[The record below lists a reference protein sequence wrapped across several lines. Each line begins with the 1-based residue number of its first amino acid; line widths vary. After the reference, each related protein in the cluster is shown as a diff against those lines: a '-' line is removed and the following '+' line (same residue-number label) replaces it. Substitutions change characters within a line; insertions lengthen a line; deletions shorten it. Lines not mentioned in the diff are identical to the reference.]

1 MGMFTDAGE
10 LFMDRL
16 ETAMGEEMQ
25 EEVRPEAKRLCPV
38 RTGALRDSIEA
49 SVERDGMVVTGVLE
63 TDKPYAPFQEFGSHD
78 YAGKAFMRGGAAKF
92 DLAKVSARLK
102 DGGE

>member
-1 MGMFTDAGE
+1 MGMFTNAGE
-10 LFMDRL
+10 LFMSRL
-16 ETAMGEEMQ
+16 ETAMGKEMQ
-25 EEVRPEAKRLCPV
+25 DEVLPEAKRRCPV

-63 TDKPYAPFQEFGSHD
+63 TDKPYAPFQEFGSHG
-78 YAGKAFMRGGAAKF
+78 YPGKAFMRGGAAVF
-92 DLAKVSARLK
+92 DLERVKNRMK